1 MCTSGAPHPS
11 IRSKSSPLFPGPF
24 VKAFFWESRLCQRRT
39 LPLFIPSAG
48 ANPLDIT
55 KRFVEASQLLHLNAK
70 EMAFDC
76 LTGTIGKSC
85 LSSAQLGKE
94 SPMNISAMGVNTP
107 YQLVF
112 QASTAC
118 LSFSLSTGKESR
130 KRGEEKVASPV
141 TEIQHPVT
149 HRSL

>member
-1 MCTSGAPHPS
+1 MVKKTH
-11 IRSKSSPLFPGPF
+11 SSSL
-24 VKAFFWESRLCQRRT
+24 
-39 LPLFIPSAG
+39 
-48 ANPLDIT
+48 
-55 KRFVEASQLLHLNAK
+55 
-70 EMAFDC
+70 
-76 LTGTIGKSC
+76 
-85 LSSAQLGKE
+85 E